1 MDYRYKCEV
10 YNCKTFFE
18 KNIGEKSSWP
28 IIRKQVLQYDT
39 KGMIYKRK
47 IQLLD
52 SFKIKLFCSVKN
64 YVKKMKR
71 QPTDLQK
78 MFASHISDKIHIQ
91 NI

>member
-1 MDYRYKCEV
+1 MCCISKIF
-10 YNCKTFFE
+10 KH
-18 KNIGEKSSWP
+18 
-28 IIRKQVLQYDT
+28 
-39 KGMIYKRK
+39 IYKRK